1 MKRLVEIATPTHAWA
16 VSIYVVQAFQGIL
29 YMVGI
34 AQAKGMTEMLS
45 EQVPA
50 LWALV
55 LVVAGGGAAAA
66 VFAARRPAYTL
77 PALRIELLCCL
88 TIAAASLLYEVTLV
102 YGNGP
107 LGVATTQSYALML
120 IVGGIARAA
129 QIRRERAKVNAR
141 LGEAGPAIAASTE
154 DGAE

>member
-16 VSIYVVQAFQGIL
+16 VSIYVVQAFQGLL
-29 YMVGI
+29 YMVGV
-34 AQAKGMTEMLS
+34 AEAKSMTEMLNV
-45 EQVPA
+45 QVSA
-50 LWALV
+50 LWAFV
-55 LVVAGGGAAAA
+55 LVVAGGGAAAS
-66 VFAARRPAYTL
+66 VFVARKSAYTL
-77 PALRIELLCCL
+77 PALKMELLCCL
-88 TIAAASLLYEVTLV
+88 AIAAASVLYEVTLV

-120 IVGGIARAA
+120 VVGGIARAA

>member
-16 VSIYVVQAFQGIL
+16 VSIYVVQAFQGVL
-29 YMVGI
+29 YMAGI
-34 AQAKGMTEMLS
+34 AQAKGMTEMFN

-77 PALRIELLCCL
+77 PALKMEMLCCL
-88 TIAAASLLYEVTLV
+88 VIAAASLLYEVTLV

-107 LGVATTQSYALML
+107 LAVATTQSYALML

-129 QIRRERAKVNAR
+129 QIRRERAKVHAR
-141 LGEAGPAIAASTE
+141 LGDAGPAIAASTE
-154 DGAE
+154 DGTE